1 MQRVKYTW
9 SHNYSLVHLHVSMQL
24 GLVVSRGMISP
35 NLTHSHPDKMVDFSL
50 RTFLIESDQIGSDF
64 DWSSRGGDWTSLIW
78 PATAPSTHP
87 HGASHHTLH
96 RAQHSPQH
104 PPPRNATPPHQPPP
118 PRLPAPTPTAPRTT
132 PPTAP
137 SAAPSTHPRSTPTT
151 PPSTPAT
158 TPSTHPTAP
167 PTTPPSTPSAAPST
181 RPHGTPHH
189 PAQHPLRGSQHPPP
203 RHPTH
208 TPPPSTPSA
217 APSTHPHGT
226 PHHPAQHPL
235 RGSQHP
241 PPPPPYD
248 TPHPPPR
255 PAYPPGVVAIFPHR
269 KNSGGRW
276 KNGTRPLC
284 QPGLRLS
291 ACQWCNTLTRKSRQ
305 APRPMISMY
314 IPNEEST
321 KSVHTVSKQQ
331 EPHEDGSP
339 LAGLGAHI
347 SENPHSQPV

>member
-1 MQRVKYTW
+1 MKLIKVLNSSCKLMLYI
-9 SHNYSLVHLHVSMQL
+9 HLHYARSLIHTCIFKSQY
-24 GLVVSRGMISP
+24 IA
-35 NLTHSHPDKMVDFSL
+35 TWYDFCTLSCVCMEL
-50 RTFLIESDQIGSDF
+50 LY
-64 DWSSRGGDWTSLIW
+64 TSLWGGLGVFILAYW
-78 PATAPSTHP
+78 RLPPAPSAAPSTRPHGTPHHHAQHPLRGSQRPPPTAPPPPRPVPPPRLPAPAPTAPHTTPPSTPATAPSTHP

-104 PPPRNATPPHQPPP
+104 PPPRHPTPPRPAPP
-118 PRLPAPTPTAPRTT
+118 PRLPAPAPTAPHTT
-132 PPTAP
+132 
-137 SAAPSTHPRSTPTT
+137 
-151 PPSTPAT
+151 
-158 TPSTHPTAP
+158 
-167 PTTPPSTPSAAPST
+167 
-181 RPHGTPHH
+181 
-189 PAQHPLRGSQHPPP
+189 PAQHPLRGPQHPPP
-203 RHPTH
+203 RHPTPPRPA
-208 TPPPSTPSA
+208 PPPRPP
-217 APSTHPHGT
+217 AP
-226 PHHPAQHPL
+226 A
-235 RGSQHP
+235 
-241 PPPPPYD
+241 PPPYD

-347 SENPHSQPV
+347 SENPHSQLV